1 MLRCVLHS
9 PTLVSLPQ
17 RLNKRMNT
25 PAHNPHALPTGKPAE
40 SFGEAFARH
49 FAVYGYTRRAIELV
63 WQTNYRLAIALGLLT
78 LLAGLLP
85 AAMAWVGKLI
95 VDGVVGQMELVKSG
109 AAPDYWAVLQFVL
122 LEGGIIA
129 LLNAA
134 QRGINAC
141 QSLLRAQLGF
151 RVNEMILEKA
161 LTLDLAQ
168 FEDAEFYD
176 KLLRARREASSRP
189 LSLVMR
195 SFALLQQLIS
205 LVSFGILIAQ
215 FSIWA
220 MVLLIVAGLPAFV
233 AETKFSGDAFRLF
246 RFRAPEARQQ
256 NYLEIV
262 LAREDHAKEVKLFGL
277 GPMLL
282 KRYRD
287 IFDKVYAEDRALTLR
302 REGWGLVLTLIG
314 TVALYGAYIWI
325 VIAAV
330 NTEITLGEMTM
341 YLLLFRQGQG
351 AVSAGLG
358 SIGGM
363 YEDNLYLTNLYEYL
377 EQEPAGNDGDAVAGP
392 DPADGIRFEHVGF
405 TYPDAPAPTLVDIN
419 LQVQPGESLA
429 LVGEN
434 GAGKSTLIKL
444 LCGFYVPDEGRIL
457 VHGRDVRE
465 WEPEALHRCIGV
477 IFQDFN
483 RYQFTVGENIGAGDV
498 EGFSDET
505 RWQEAANKGM
515 ATPFVDKLPWGFK
528 TQLGSW
534 FKGGKELSTGQ
545 WQKVALSRA
554 FMRSNAE
561 ILVLD
566 EPTAAMDAAAEAELF
581 EYFREHT
588 RGKITVLISHRFS
601 TVRQADKIAVL
612 DAGRIIEFGS
622 HEKLLNADGVYA
634 RLFLLQAEGYR

>member
-1 MLRCVLHS
+1 
-9 PTLVSLPQ
+9 
-17 RLNKRMNT
+17 MN
-25 PAHNPHALPTGKPAE
+25 
-40 SFGEAFARH
+40 RH
-49 FAVYGYTRRAIELV
+49 FAVFAYTRRAVSLV
-63 WQTNYRLAIALGLLT
+63 WDTNHRLAILLALLT
-78 LLAGLLP
+78 LAAGLLP
-85 AAMAWVGKLI
+85 AAVAWIGKLI
-95 VDGVVGQMELVKSG
+95 VDGVVMQMDAVRAG
-109 AAPDYWAVLQFVL
+109 ASADYWAVLQLVL
-122 LEGGIIA
+122 LEGVVIA
-129 LLNAA
+129 WLNVA

-141 QSLLRAQLGF
+141 QSLLRAQLGQ

-161 LTLDLAQ
+161 LTLDLSQ

-176 KLLRARREASSRP
+176 KLQRARREASSRP

-195 SFALLQQLIS
+195 SFALFQQLIS

-246 RFRAPEARQQ
+246 RFRAPESRLQ

-262 LAREDHAKEVKLFGL
+262 MAREDHVQEVKLFGL
-277 GPMLL
+277 GPLL
-282 KRYRD
+282 LERYRA
-287 IFDKVYAEDRALTLR
+287 IFRKIYGEDRALTLR
-302 REGWGLVLTLIG
+302 REGWGLILTLVG
-314 TVALYGAYIWI
+314 TAALYGAYAWI
-325 VIAAV
+325 VVAAINIA
-330 NTEITLGEMTM
+330 ITLGEMTM
-341 YLLLFRQGQG
+341 YLLLFRQGQA

-377 EQEPAGNDGDAVAGP
+377 EQAPAYGRGDAGHGP
-392 DPADGIRFEHVGF
+392 DPDDGVRFEDVSF
-405 TYPDAPAPTLVDIN
+405 RYPGSPLPTLVSIN
-419 LQVQPGESLA
+419 LHIRPGESLA

-444 LCGFYVPDEGRIL
+444 LCGFYRPDSGRVL
-457 VHGRDVRE
+457 LHGRDVQD
-465 WEPEALHRCIGV
+465 WEPDALHRRIGV

-483 RYQFTVGENIGAGDV
+483 RYQFNVGENIGAGDV
-498 EGFSDET
+498 EGFTDEV
-505 RWQEAANKGM
+505 RWEDSARKGM
-515 ATPFVDKLPWGFK
+515 AMPFVERLEHGFR

-561 ILVLD
+561 VLVLD

-581 EYFREHT
+581 EYFRGHT
-588 RGKITVLISHRFS
+588 RGRITILISHRFS
-601 TVRQADKIAVL
+601 TVRQADRIAVL
-612 DAGRIIEFGS
+612 EDGRVRECGT
-622 HEKLLNADGVYA
+622 HQELLDEDGLYA

>member
-1 MLRCVLHS
+1 
-9 PTLVSLPQ
+9 
-17 RLNKRMNT
+17 MNT
-25 PAHNPHALPTGKPAE
+25 PHNPHAIPAGE
-40 SFGEAFARH
+40 PANSFSEAFARH
-49 FAVYGYTRRAIELV
+49 FAVYGYTRRAVELV
-63 WQTNYRLAIALGLLT
+63 WHTNHRLAIILGLLT
-78 LLAGLLP
+78 LVAGLLP
-85 AAMAWVGKLI
+85 AAMAWIGKLI
-95 VDGVVGQMELVKSG
+95 VDGVVNQMDLVRGG
-109 AAPDYWAVLQFVL
+109 ATPDYWVVLRLVL
-122 LEGGIIA
+122 FEGGIIA
-129 LLNAA
+129 LINAA

-141 QSLLRAQLGF
+141 QSLLRAQLGY

-205 LVSFGILIAQ
+205 LVSFSILIAQ

-246 RFRAPEARQQ
+246 RFRAPEARLQ

-277 GPMLL
+277 GPLLL
-282 KRYRD
+282 KRYRE
-287 IFDKVYAEDRALTLR
+287 IFDKVYGEDRALTLR
-302 REGWGLVLTLIG
+302 REGWGLVLTLVG
-314 TVALYGAYIWI
+314 TAALYGAYAWI
-325 VIAAV
+325 VVAAV
-330 NTEITLGEMTM
+330 NVTITLGEMTM

-377 EQEPAGNDGDAVAGP
+377 EQAPAGGQGEAVSGP
-392 DPADGIRFEHVGF
+392 NAKDGIRFENVSF
-405 TYPDAPAPTLVDIN
+405 TYPSAAIASLSGIS
-419 LQVQPGESLA
+419 LQVLPGQSLA

-444 LCGFYVPDEGRIL
+444 LCGFYTPDSGRVL
-457 VHGRDVRE
+457 VHGLDVQE

-483 RYQFTVGENIGAGDV
+483 RYQFTIGENIGAGDV
-498 EGFSDET
+498 EGFDAEARWSD
-505 RWQEAANKGM
+505 AATKGM
-515 ATPFVDKLPWGFK
+515 AMPFVDKLPWKFN

-545 WQKVALSRA
+545 WQKIALSRA
-554 FMRSNAE
+554 FMRSKAE
-561 ILVLD
+561 VLVLD

-588 RGKITVLISHRFS
+588 KGKITVLISHRFS
-601 TVRQADKIAVL
+601 TVRQADQIAVL
-612 DAGRIIEFGS
+612 DDGKIIEFGS
-622 HEKLLNADGVYA
+622 HDELLTLDGVYA
-634 RLFLLQAEGYR
+634 KLFLLQAEGYR

>member
-1 MLRCVLHS
+1 MS
-9 PTLVSLPQ
+9 S
-17 RLNKRMNT
+17 
-25 PAHNPHALPTGKPAE
+25 AHGSANPHGIPKGEPAK
-40 SFGEAFARH
+40 SFGEAFTRH
-49 FAVYGYTRRAIELV
+49 FAVYGYTKRAIGLV
-63 WQTNYRLAIALGLLT
+63 WETNYRLAIILGLLT
-78 LLAGLLP
+78 LAAGLLP

-95 VDGVVGQMELVKSG
+95 VDGVVAQMDISKAGNV
-109 AAPDYWAVLQFVL
+109 PDYWTVLNLVL
-122 LEGGIIA
+122 IEGGIIA

-141 QSLLRAQLGF
+141 QSLLRAQLGY

-168 FEDAEFYD
+168 FEDADFYD

-195 SFALLQQLIS
+195 SFALVQQLIA
-205 LVSFGILIAQ
+205 LISFGVLIAQ

-220 MVLLIVAGLPAFV
+220 MMLLIVAGLPAFV

-246 RFRAPEARQQ
+246 RYRAPEAREQ

-282 KRYRD
+282 QRYRN
-287 IFDKVYAEDRALTLR
+287 IFNKVYAEDRALTLR
-302 REGWGLVLTLIG
+302 RESWGLALTLIG
-314 TVALYGAYIWI
+314 TVALYGAYAWI
-325 VIAAV
+325 VVSAINVA
-330 NTEITLGEMTM
+330 ITLGEMTM

-377 EQEPAGNDGDAVAGP
+377 EQEPVAGAGSEGLVNGKGP
-392 DPADGIRFEHVGF
+392 HPEQGIRFDNVSF
-405 TYPDAPAPTLVDIN
+405 TYPDAPAPTLININ
-419 LQVQPGESLA
+419 LHVKPGQSLA

-444 LCGFYVPDEGRIL
+444 LCGFYTPDSGA
-457 VHGRDVRE
+457 VSVQGRDVKD
-465 WEPEALHRCIGV
+465 WEPKALHHCIGV

-483 RYQFTVGENIGAGDV
+483 KYQFTVGENIGAGDV
-498 EGFSDET
+498 DGFSDEA
-505 RWQEAANKGM
+505 RWADAAQKGM
-515 ATPFVDKLPWGFK
+515 AQPFVDKLPWGFK

-554 FMRSNAE
+554 FMRSKAE
-561 ILVLD
+561 VLVLD

-588 RGKITVLISHRFS
+588 KGKTTVLISHRFS
-601 TVRQADKIAVL
+601 TVRQADQIAVL
-612 DAGRIIEFGS
+612 DEGRIIEFGG
-622 HEKLLNADGVYA
+622 HDELLAADGIYA

>member
-1 MLRCVLHS
+1 MS
-9 PTLVSLPQ
+9 S
-17 RLNKRMNT
+17 
-25 PAHNPHALPTGKPAE
+25 AHNSANPHSIPSGKPAA
-40 SFGEAFARH
+40 SFREAFARH
-49 FAVYGYTRRAIELV
+49 FAVYGYTRRALELV
-63 WQTNYRLAIALGLLT
+63 WQTNYRLAIILGLLT
-78 LLAGLLP
+78 LAAGLLP

-95 VDGVVGQMELVKSG
+95 VDGVVGQMDLVRGG
-109 AAPDYWAVLQFVL
+109 AVADYWPVLKLVM

-129 LLNAA
+129 LLNTA

-168 FEDAEFYD
+168 FEDADFYD

-195 SFALLQQLIS
+195 SFALMQQLIA

-220 MVLLIVAGLPAFV
+220 MILLIAAGLPAFI

-282 KRYRD
+282 ERYRK
-287 IFDKVYAEDRALTLR
+287 IFDKVYGEDRALTLR
-302 REGWGLVLTLIG
+302 RESWGLALTLIG
-314 TVALYGAYIWI
+314 TLALYGAYAWI
-325 VIAAV
+325 VVAAINIA
-330 NTEITLGEMTM
+330 ITLGEMTM

-377 EQEPAGNDGDAVAGP
+377 EQEPAGSAGEATQGP
-392 DPADGIRFEHVGF
+392 DPADGIRFEQVSF
-405 TYPDAPAPTLVDIN
+405 TYPDEPAPTLIN
-419 LQVQPGESLA
+419 IDLHVKPGESLA

-444 LCGFYVPDEGRIL
+444 LCGFYTPDSGHVL

-465 WEPEALHRCIGV
+465 WDPLALHRCIGV

-483 RYQFTVGENIGAGDV
+483 KYQFTVGENIGAGDV
-498 EGFSDET
+498 EGFDDEV
-505 RWQEAANKGM
+505 RWNDAATKGM
-515 ATPFVDKLPWGFK
+515 AMPFVDKLPWGFK
-528 TQLGSW
+528 TQLGNW

-554 FMRSNAE
+554 FMRSKAE
-561 ILVLD
+561 VLVLD

-588 RGKITVLISHRFS
+588 QSKITVLISHRFS
-601 TVRQADKIAVL
+601 TVRQADRIAVL
-612 DAGRIIEFGS
+612 DEGKIIEFGD
-622 HEKLLNADGVYA
+622 HDKLLAAGGVYA
-634 RLFLLQAEGYR
+634 KLFLLQAEGYR

>member
-1 MLRCVLHS
+1 MS
-9 PTLVSLPQ
+9 TAP
-17 RLNKRMNT
+17 
-25 PAHNPHALPTGKPAE
+25 PANNF
-40 SFGEAFARH
+40 SEAISRH
-49 FAVYGYTRRAIELV
+49 FAVYAYTRRAISLV
-63 WQTNYRLAIALGLLT
+63 WATNARLTIVLALLT
-78 LLAGLLP
+78 LAAGLLP

-95 VDGVVGQMELVKSG
+95 VDGVVLQMELVRGG
-109 AAPDYWAVLQFVL
+109 AIPDYWTVLKLVL
-122 LEGGIIA
+122 LEGFIIA
-129 LLNAA
+129 LLNMA

-141 QSLLRAQLGF
+141 QSLLRAQLGY

-161 LTLDLAQ
+161 LTLDLSQ
-168 FEDAEFYD
+168 FEDADFYD
-176 KLLRARREASSRP
+176 KLQRARREASSRP

-195 SFALLQQLIS
+195 SFALMQQLIA

-220 MVLLIVAGLPAFV
+220 MVLLILAGLPAFI

-246 RFRAPEARQQ
+246 RFRAPEAREQ

-262 LAREDHAKEVKLFGL
+262 MAREDHVQEVKLFGL

-287 IFDKVYAEDRALTLR
+287 IFTKIYREDRALTLR
-302 REGWGLVLTLIG
+302 RESWGLALTLIG
-314 TVALYGAYIWI
+314 TVALYGAYAWI
-325 VIAAV
+325 VIAAI
-330 NTEITLGEMTM
+330 NIAITLGEMTM
-341 YLLLFRQGQG
+341 YLLLFRQGQA

-377 EQEPAGNDGDAVAGP
+377 EQEPVGGHGEAVQGP
-392 DPADGIRFEHVGF
+392 DPEDGIRFEHVSF
-405 TYPDAPAPTLVDIN
+405 QYPDSPAPILTDID
-419 LQVQPGESLA
+419 LHIRRGESLA

-444 LCGFYVPDEGRIL
+444 LCGFYKPDSGRVL
-457 VHGRDVRE
+457 LHGRDVRD
-465 WEPEALHRCIGV
+465 WEPTALHRCIGV

-483 RYQFTVGENIGAGDV
+483 RYQFTVGENIGVGDV
-498 EGFSDET
+498 EGYRDET
-505 RWQEAANKGM
+505 RWKDAAQKGM
-515 ATPFVDKLPWGFK
+515 AMPFVEKMRWGFQ

-545 WQKVALSRA
+545 WQKIALSRA

-561 ILVLD
+561 VLVLD

-588 RGKITVLISHRFS
+588 EGRIAVLISHRFS
-601 TVRQADKIAVL
+601 TVRQADRIAVL
-612 DAGRIIEFGS
+612 EDGRIIECGT
-622 HEKLLNADGVYA
+622 HAELLELDGLYA
-634 RLFLLQAEGYR
+634 KLFLLQAEGYR

>member
-1 MLRCVLHS
+1 LSS
-9 PTLVSLPQ
+9 PHGQLSAAP
-17 RLNKRMNT
+17 
-25 PAHNPHALPTGKPAE
+25 PAE
-40 SFGEAFARH
+40 NFGAALSRH
-49 FAVYGYTRRAIELV
+49 FAVYGYTHRAVSLV
-63 WQTNYRLAIALGLLT
+63 WSTNRRLTIVLVVLT
-78 LLAGLLP
+78 LAAGLLP

-95 VDGVVGQMELVKSG
+95 VDGVVAQMDAVRGG
-109 AAPDYWAVLQFVL
+109 ASPDYWIVLQLVA

-129 LLNAA
+129 LLNVA

-141 QSLLRAQLGF
+141 QSLLRAQLGY

-161 LTLDLAQ
+161 LTLDLSQ

-176 KLLRARREASSRP
+176 KLQRARREASSRP

-195 SFALLQQLIS
+195 SFALMQQLIS
-205 LVSFGILIAQ
+205 LVSFSILIAQ

-220 MVLLIVAGLPAFV
+220 MVLLILAGLPAFV

-246 RFRAPEARQQ
+246 RFRAPESRLQ

-262 LAREDHAKEVKLFGL
+262 MAREDHVQEVKLFGL

-287 IFDKVYAEDRALTLR
+287 IFKKIYGEDRALTLR
-302 REGWGLVLTLIG
+302 REGWGLALTLVG
-314 TVALYGAYIWI
+314 TVALYGAYAWI
-325 VIAAV
+325 VVAAI
-330 NTEITLGEMTM
+330 NIKISLGEMTM
-341 YLLLFRQGQG
+341 YLLLFRQGQA

-358 SIGGM
+358 SVGGM

-377 EQEPAGNDGDAVAGP
+377 EQEPVGGHGEAISGP
-392 DPADGIRFEHVGF
+392 DPADGVRFDHVSF
-405 TYPDAPAPTLVDIN
+405 QYPDAPTATLLDIS
-419 LQVQPGESLA
+419 LHVRPGESLA

-444 LCGFYVPDEGRIL
+444 LCGFYTPDSGRVL
-457 VHGRDVRE
+457 LHGRDVKE
-465 WEPEALHRCIGV
+465 WQPEALHRCIGV

-483 RYQFTVGENIGAGDV
+483 RYQFTVGENIGVGDV
-498 EGFSDET
+498 EGYSDEA
-505 RWQEAANKGM
+505 RWEDSARKGM
-515 ATPFVDKLPWGFK
+515 AMPFIERLEDGFK
-528 TQLGSW
+528 TQLGNW

-561 ILVLD
+561 VLVLD

-581 EYFREHT
+581 DYFRNHT
-588 RGKITVLISHRFS
+588 KGRIAILISHRFS
-601 TVRQADKIAVL
+601 TVRQADRIAVL
-612 DAGRIIEFGS
+612 DEGKIIECGT
-622 HEKLLNADGVYA
+622 HEELMVENGLYA
-634 RLFLLQAEGYR
+634 KLFLLQAEGYR

>member
-1 MLRCVLHS
+1 MSS
-9 PTLVSLPQ
+9 PHG
-17 RLNKRMNT
+17 RLA
-25 PAHNPHALPTGKPAE
+25 PPALPADN
-40 SFGEAFARH
+40 FLEAMNRH
-49 FAVYGYTRRAIELV
+49 FAVLAYTRRAVSLV
-63 WQTNYRLAIALGLLT
+63 WDTNRRLAILLALLT
-78 LLAGLLP
+78 VAAGLFP
-85 AAMAWVGKLI
+85 AAVAWVGKLI
-95 VDGVVGQMELVKSG
+95 VDGVVMQIEAVRAGST
-109 AAPDYWAVLQFVL
+109 ADYWAVLRLVL
-122 LEGGIIA
+122 LEGVIIA

-141 QSLLRAQLGF
+141 QSLLRAQLGQ

-161 LTLDLAQ
+161 LTLDLSQ
-168 FEDAEFYD
+168 YEDAEFYD
-176 KLLRARREASSRP
+176 KLQRARREASSRP

-195 SFALLQQLIS
+195 SFALFQQLIS

-220 MVLLIVAGLPAFV
+220 MVLLIAAGLPAFV

-246 RFRAPEARQQ
+246 RFRAPESRLQ

-262 LAREDHAKEVKLFGL
+262 MAREDHVKEVKLFGL
-277 GPMLL
+277 GPLL
-282 KRYRD
+282 LERYRA
-287 IFDKVYAEDRALTLR
+287 IFRKIYGEDRDLTLR
-302 REGWGLVLTLIG
+302 REGWGLVLTLLG
-314 TVALYGAYIWI
+314 TVALYGAYAWI
-325 VIAAV
+325 VVAAINIA
-330 NTEITLGEMTM
+330 ITLGEMTM
-341 YLLLFRQGQG
+341 YLLLFRQGQA

-377 EQEPAGNDGDAVAGP
+377 EQAPAQSRGDAIEGP
-392 DPADGIRFEHVGF
+392 DPDDGVRFEDVSF
-405 TYPDAPAPTLVDIN
+405 RYPGAPAPTLVSIN
-419 LQVQPGESLA
+419 LHIRPGESLA

-444 LCGFYVPDEGRIL
+444 LCGFYSPDSGRVL
-457 VHGRDVRE
+457 LHGHDVQD
-465 WEPEALHRCIGV
+465 WEPEALHRRIGV

-498 EGFSDET
+498 EGFTDEL
-505 RWQEAANKGM
+505 RWEDSARKGM
-515 ATPFVDKLPWGFK
+515 AMPFVKRLEHGFR
-528 TQLGSW
+528 TQLGNW

-561 ILVLD
+561 VLVLD

-581 EYFREHT
+581 EYFRGHT
-588 RGKITVLISHRFS
+588 RGRITILISHRFS
-601 TVRQADKIAVL
+601 TVRQADRIAVIE
-612 DAGRIIEFGS
+612 DGRIRECGT
-622 HEKLLNADGVYA
+622 HQELLDEDGLYA